1 MLYVKAEGKYSLF
14 NGLPLKVM
22 NYHRDDGL
30 IEVFIPAIEIYILLK
45 ESEIERD
52 DWSATIIS
60 SDFTM
65 KIFTYAV

>member
-30 IEVFIPAIEIYILLK
+30 VEVFIPAVEIYILLK
-45 ESEIERD
+45 GSEIE
-52 DWSATIIS
+52 
-60 SDFTM
+60 SDN
-65 KIFTYAV
+65 

>member
-14 NGLPLKVM
+14 NGLPLRVM

-30 IEVFIPAIEIYILLK
+30 IEVFIPAIEICILLR

-52 DWSATIIS
+52 D
-60 SDFTM
+60 
-65 KIFTYAV
+65 

>member
-14 NGLPLKVM
+14 NGLPLRVM

-52 DWSATIIS
+52 DWGRYK
-60 SDFTM
+60 
-65 KIFTYAV
+65 KI

>member
-1 MLYVKAEGKYSLF
+1 MLYVKAKGKYSLF

-22 NYHRDDGL
+22 NYRRDDGL

-52 DWSATIIS
+52 D
-60 SDFTM
+60 
-65 KIFTYAV
+65 